1 MARKH
6 GVYRFVKRFFDI
18 LFGVVALVVT
28 SPLLLILY
36 ILVAVDSGFPVIFK
50 QNRVGM
56 KGKLFEIYKFRSMR
70 KDAPNVVAT
79 KDFEDPYKYITRV
92 GKFLRKTSL
101 DELPQL
107 INVVKGDMS
116 LVGPRPLIENEG
128 DIHKYR
134 MEAGV
139 YSVRPGLT
147 GWAQI
152 NGRDFVPDREKVKY
166 DKEYAENL
174 SFGFDLKIIFRTI
187 FVVWNKEGY
196 AEGKQIKKKKRNNKK
211 KNSKKKRKK

>member
-6 GVYRFVKRFFDI
+6 RVYRFVKRFFDI
-18 LFGVVALVVT
+18 LFGVVSLVVT
-28 SPLLLILY
+28 SPLLLLLY
-36 ILVAVDSGFPVIFK
+36 ILVAIDSGFPVIFK

-56 KGKLFEIYKFRSMR
+56 NGRLFEIYKFRSMR
-70 KDAPNVVAT
+70 TDAPQVVAT

-92 GKFLRKTSL
+92 GRFLRKTSL

-107 INVVKGDMS
+107 FNVVKGDMS

-152 NGRDFVPDREKVKY
+152 NGRDFVPDEEKVMY
-166 DKEYAENL
+166 DKEYSDNL
-174 SFGFDLKIIFRTI
+174 SFGFDMKIIFRTV
-187 FVVWNKEGY
+187 FVVWNRDGY
-196 AEGKQIKKKKRNNKK
+196 AEGKQTRKRARKKKI
-211 KNSKKKRKK
+211 

>member
-6 GVYRFVKRFFDI
+6 RVYRFFKRFFDI
-18 LFGVVALVVT
+18 LFGVVSLVVT
-28 SPLLLILY
+28 SPLLLLLY
-36 ILVAVDSGFPVIFK
+36 ILVAIDSGFPVIFK

-56 KGKLFEIYKFRSMR
+56 NGRLFEIYKFRSMR
-70 KDAPNVVAT
+70 TDAPQVVAT

-92 GKFLRKTSL
+92 GRFLRKTSL

-107 INVVKGDMS
+107 FNVVKGDMS

-152 NGRDFVPDREKVKY
+152 NGRDFVPDEEKVMY
-166 DKEYAENL
+166 DKEYSDNL
-174 SFGFDLKIIFRTI
+174 SFGFDMKIIFRTV
-187 FVVWNKEGY
+187 FVVWNRDGY
-196 AEGKQIKKKKRNNKK
+196 AEGKQTRKRARKKKI
-211 KNSKKKRKK
+211 